1 MSITIQRS
9 ISAIMQRE
17 AQAWGRDQQRAIR
30 KMLSVKSREWNAVQ
44 ASAMLAV
51 TVQHSGETI
60 TQSFPLVGRILD
72 IRPSRRK
79 AKLKRRSSY
88 RIYNRYATRSYYA
101 IARQMLTIVAEEARQ
116 AVSQ

>member
-1 MSITIQRS
+1 MTVIQQIDR
-9 ISAIMQRE
+9 IMQRE
-17 AQAWGRDQQRAIR
+17 AGIWSQDQQRAIR
-30 KMLSVKSREWNAVQ
+30 KMLMMKSREWNALQ
-44 ASAMLAV
+44 AAELQAV
-51 TVQHSGETI
+51 TVDHSSGMLS
-60 TQSFPLVGRILD
+60 QSFPLVGRILD